1 MYTAIALA
9 LAAVGSALPAP
20 QLGSA
25 SGVTPPK
32 DQEFALAMKV
42 DGSLVSL
49 NAVNNGTANEFVL
62 EAERLSVYP
71 GTPGVWI
78 RILSAAKAML
88 TVKQLISTALAL
100 SKP

>member
-1 MYTAIALA
+1 MYATLALA
-9 LAAVGSALPAP
+9 IAAVGSALPAP
-20 QLGSA
+20 QSGSA

-49 NAVNNGTANEFVL
+49 NAVSNGTANEFVL

-71 GTPGVWI
+71 GTPGMWAHSWFC
-78 RILSAAKAML
+78 RE
-88 TVKQLISTALAL
+88 TQLKMEQPISTAPAP
-100 SKP
+100 SKL